1 MIYYRIIEMSMT
13 ENSAVKAVMSYEEF
27 LKQVKVGIVTP
38 KGNCPVT
45 PVLLLFQAKWKNQ
58 VIYELCIHDKVRF
71 GELKKALSGI
81 TNSMLA
87 TTLRSLE
94 EDGIVSREQFNEIPP
109 RVEYSFTE
117 KGRDLL
123 PVFYAMMNWGFK
135 YEQ

>member
-45 PVLLLFQAKWKNQ
+45 PVLLLFQGKWKNQ

-94 EDGIVSREQFNEIPP
+94 EDGIVSREQFNEIPT